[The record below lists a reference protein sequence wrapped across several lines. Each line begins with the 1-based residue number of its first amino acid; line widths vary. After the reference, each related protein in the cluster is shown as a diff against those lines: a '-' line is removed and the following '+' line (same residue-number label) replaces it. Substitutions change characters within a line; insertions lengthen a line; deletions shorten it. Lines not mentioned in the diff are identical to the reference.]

1 MTDEHVKPGMQLVK
15 PPNSTFM
22 IFEGPMLTIDL
33 SHVIHTGMPAYP
45 GDETANVRH
54 SHFVNRDG
62 FAQTVVSLSTHVGT
76 HVDIAAHLFTDA
88 PTLDRLGP
96 DNFTGWGAVVDLT
109 ELDKPVIHQ
118 SDLAVLSDVEGLDFV
133 LLFTGW
139 DRHWKTDR
147 YYTDFPTLSETACR
161 YLGGLELK
169 GIGLDTPSPDPVK
182 SHNMPAHKALLDHGL
197 VIVENLTNLG
207 ELPPDGFL
215 FCCLPMRI
223 RDGEGSPVRA
233 VGITL

>member
-1 MTDEHVKPGMQLVK
+1 VVFLT
-15 PPNSTFM
+15 N
-22 IFEGPMLTIDL
+22 TIDL

-54 SHFVNRDG
+54 SHSVIGDG

-76 HVDIAAHLFTDA
+76 HVDIAAHLIADA

-96 DNFTGWGAVVDLT
+96 DTFTGWGAVVDLT
-109 ELDKPVIHQ
+109 DLDTQVIHQ
-118 SDLAVLSDVEGLDFV
+118 SDLAGLSDVEELDFA

-139 DRHWKTDR
+139 DKHWGTDR
-147 YYTDFPTLSETACR
+147 YYTDFPTLSESTCR
-161 YLGGLELK
+161 YLGSLELT
-169 GIGLDTPSPDPVK
+169 GIGLDTPSPDPVE
-182 SHNMPAHKALLDHGL
+182 SHVMPAHRVLFDHGL

-215 FCCLPMRI
+215 FCCLPLRI
-223 RDGEGSPVRA
+223 QDGEGSPVRA
-233 VGITL
+233 VGLIF